1 MPLVNTPNLIN
12 YVPFPLYPPPLPDP
26 ILFNNQHLLNE
37 NQELRIT
44 VDKLRNQLQEKSEPC
59 EFLQEDSVFNRL
71 IIMAQNKEVFVPSLY
86 SLFIIEDIV
95 IISLPEQ
102 SEKQLFFLININISV
117 GRKRSLLI
125 KETDLTP
132 NRLPTLFRKVG
143 AAFVCK
149 RSDRREGEL
158 IADYISYKLRLAK
171 VIVLPYLAGWSFTD
185 NIPYFIDASNE
196 IFKVLPENN
205 FKLPSSSKWL
215 IRSREQESSGIIED
229 YWNRL
234 NLLSKPTSILISLFF
249 HMSILQGILEKAGV
263 WNLNKFL
270 YIQVTDISIGCE
282 KISQALLQVFNN
294 DEPFYKTL
302 DMPTKSILNSV
313 LAMQDEILI
322 VKADNPTS
330 NQYKQEVRL
339 DNFRILNSLCVNRDK
354 FVINGQSFKS
364 RATLAYIS
372 NQNIADLPMQDA
384 LSIYIGRKDLNIE
397 ELQKALQAPQI
408 VGNYVTVLCQYI
420 SSNFDTVVK
429 LLSEVAEDNLQIG
442 LETFEEN
449 GIAYSIFMTV
459 YKFLEKFLNHY
470 NLKIEDLWGTQN
482 DVEKLLVDF
491 LYQNEVSN
499 DTDSISEA
507 FIEGFSTMITDCI
520 LTHRKSNDTLP
531 GDGRINLFYDDN
543 YLYITEQDLREN
555 IMPDI
560 FPFHITVNQL
570 LKNLSA
576 AEIITSDQ
584 SQVKTYL
591 KTVYFPNSTT
601 GKKQRKMVAINRN
614 RIWSL
619 GDDIL

>member
-1 MPLVNTPNLIN
+1 M
-12 YVPFPLYPPPLPDP
+12 
-26 ILFNNQHLLNE
+26 
-37 NQELRIT
+37 
-44 VDKLRNQLQEKSEPC
+44 
-59 EFLQEDSVFNRL
+59 
-71 IIMAQNKEVFVPSLY
+71 
-86 SLFIIEDIV
+86 
-95 IISLPEQ
+95 
-102 SEKQLFFLININISV
+102 
-117 GRKRSLLI
+117 
-125 KETDLTP
+125 LT
-132 NRLPTLFRKVG
+132 L
-143 AAFVCK
+143 
-149 RSDRREGEL
+149 
-158 IADYISYKLRLAK
+158 
-171 VIVLPYLAGWSFTD
+171 
-185 NIPYFIDASNE
+185 
-196 IFKVLPENN
+196 
-205 FKLPSSSKWL
+205 
-215 IRSREQESSGIIED
+215 
-229 YWNRL
+229 
-234 NLLSKPTSILISLFF
+234 
-249 HMSILQGILEKAGV
+249 
-263 WNLNKFL
+263 L
-270 YIQVTDISIGCE
+270 YIQ
-282 KISQALLQVFNN
+282 KLQ
-294 DEPFYKTL
+294 
-302 DMPTKSILNSV
+302 
-313 LAMQDEILI
+313 
-322 VKADNPTS
+322 
-330 NQYKQEVRL
+330 
-339 DNFRILNSLCVNRDK
+339 
-354 FVINGQSFKS
+354 GFKS

-543 YLYITEQDLREN
+543 YLYINEQDLREN